1 MFMVTVSFIWIISGN
16 LHEIVP
22 PLQRLQCYFGC
33 LNLCNVELISF
44 KILSDHLLS
53 VSGTDQILT
62 LGKLNLVPYSAR
74 TFGQFYKNHAR
85 VKKDQNLILA
95 FIDEL
100 WKTRKSEFWKNEKR
114 SLEIIILH
122 MCTKNHDHMRYI
134 FWDKE
139 CDNFFFD
146 GHFGSFFALY
156 LSSPP
161 TPPPPHT
168 LPTPENQNFEKRKK
182 APGDVIIVNLSNK
195 KHDQMMYAYSDMESD
210 RHNFLSF

>member
-44 KILSDHLLS
+44 KILSYHLLS

-139 CDNFFFD
+139 CDNFFLMVIL
-146 GHFGSFFALY
+146 GHFLPFT
-156 LSSPP
+156 SPL
-161 TPPPPHT
+161 PPPH
-168 LPTPENQNFEKRKK
+168 PPHTPLTTQKTKILKK
-182 APGDVIIVNLSNK
+182 GK
-195 KHDQMMYAYSDMESD
+195 KHLEM
-210 RHNFLSF
+210 LSF

>member
-1 MFMVTVSFIWIISGN
+1 MVTVSFIWIISGN

-44 KILSDHLLS
+44 KILSYHLLS

-100 WKTRKSEFWKNEKR
+100 WKTRKSEFWKNENKFVGD
-114 SLEIIILH
+114 IIMLH
-122 MCTKNHDHMRYI
+122 MCTKNHDHMLCSWDMARDTCNCYFSYWAI
-134 FWDKE
+134 FCPFISLTAHKITCVPKVMNRWYTFSE
-139 CDNFFFD
+139 IWPAID
-146 GHFGSFFALY
+146 GRTDRQTNGWTDGKSDI
-156 LSSPP
+156 
-161 TPPPPHT
+161 
-168 LPTPENQNFEKRKK
+168 KRWVSHLK
-182 APGDVIIVNLSNK
+182 IHS
-195 KHDQMMYAYSDMESD
+195 
-210 RHNFLSF
+210 